1 MQVFPSCA
9 PKREVWSFCETPVSE
24 YVGYQP
30 ESYKHKGL
38 KNYFQLN
45 WILVI
50 HFSFNLFEIEIM
62 KTEICGQQI
71 VLQSW
76 LSRTTTHSQSLA
88 FCFWKGANA
97 PPSEV
102 VKIAPLFIRDYSV
115 LKTKRM
121 PSNTGPV
128 PTSQSKTTRLTIQ
141 PEFLKWIQ
149 DYFSGR
155 IAIHV
160 T

>member
-1 MQVFPSCA
+1 MCPQ
-9 PKREVWSFCETPVSE
+9 EGGVWSFCETPVSE
-24 YVGYQP
+24 DVGYQP

-38 KNYFQLN
+38 KYYFQLN

-50 HFSFNLFEIEIM
+50 HFSLNLLEIEIM

-71 VLQSW
+71 VLQSQ
-76 LSRTTTHSQSLA
+76 TTTHSQSLV

-97 PPSEV
+97 SPSEV
-102 VKIAPLFIRDYSV
+102 VKIAPLFIRDHSV
-115 LKTKRM
+115 LKTKRI
-121 PSNTGPV
+121 PSNTGPI
-128 PTSQSKTTRLTIQ
+128 PTSQFKTTRLTIQ
-141 PEFLKWIQ
+141 PEFLKLIQ